1 MPPEDPA
8 PVSLILVR
16 SSDLAYAARVRGEL
30 RSGAARAERIGA
42 GVSGAEVARAM
53 RPPVSPQAVFCWET
67 AQKVP
72 TVEHALAYGRV
83 LAAVAKRAA

>member
-1 MPPEDPA
+1 MRA
-8 PVSLILVR
+8 
-16 SSDLAYAARVRGEL
+16 DLKSGRARR
-30 RSGAARAERIGA
+30 ERIAA

-67 AQKVP
+67 GQKVP

-83 LAAVAKRAA
+83 LAAVARRAA